1 MVTQMNDSDIQTLE
15 QVRCFL
21 QGTESVEFQVQG
33 KDERYAWTEHT
44 LRRFHYRTLGK
55 AERGL
60 VRRFIERISGLSRAQ
75 STRLVRQYVKT
86 GRVRRIQRTTRPF
99 RTRYTKADVRA
110 LAELDERHGTL
121 SGPATKK
128 LCERAFELFGDQR
141 YQRLAKLSVAH
152 LYNLRKRTAY
162 TRRRRHFAKTRPTQV
177 AIGQRRK
184 PQPNGQ
190 PGFIRVDTV
199 HQGDFDRIKGVYHI
213 NTVDEITQF
222 QFVLSVEKISERYLL
237 PILEELLESFPFI
250 VQSFHA
256 DNGSEFINH
265 TVAKLL
271 NKLLIELTKSRPR
284 HSNDN
289 ALAET
294 KNGAVIRKHLGYQHI
309 PQKWAPT
316 LNEFHRHH
324 FNPYINFHRPCFF
337 PIIESDHKGK
347 QRRRY
352 PYEAM
357 MTPYDKLKSV
367 PNAEQYLKPHT
378 TFAQL
383 NALAHLI
390 SDNEAAENLQQAK
403 RELFQTIFEQPNRV
417 A

>member
-1 MVTQMNDSDIQTLE
+1 MVTQMNDRDIQSLE
-15 QVRCFL
+15 QIRCFL

-75 STRLVRQYVKT
+75 VTRLVGQYRRC
-86 GRVRRIQRTTRPF
+86 GRVRRAQRTTHPF
-99 RTRYTKADVRA
+99 RTRYTDTDVRA
-110 LAELDERHGTL
+110 LAELDERHATL

-128 LCERAFELFGDQR
+128 LCERAFELFGDLR
-141 YQRLAKLSVAH
+141 YQRLATISVAH

-184 PQPNGQ
+184 PQPDGQ

-213 NTVDEITQF
+213 NAVDEITQF
-222 QFVLSVEKISERYLL
+222 QLVLSVEKISERYLL
-237 PILEELLESFPFI
+237 PILEELLERFPFI

-294 KNGAVIRKHLGYQHI
+294 KNGAIIRKHLGYQHI
-309 PQKWAPT
+309 AQKWAPR
-316 LNEFHRHH
+316 LNAFHREH
-324 FNPYINFHRPCFF
+324 FHPYINFHRPCFF
-337 PIIESDHKGK
+337 PVIETDDKGK
-347 QRRRY
+347 QQRRY
-352 PYEAM
+352 PYTAM
-357 MTPYDKLKSV
+357 MTPYDKLKSL
-367 PNAEQYLKPHT
+367 PNPERYLKPGI

-383 NALAHLI
+383 DALAYQI
-390 SDNEAAENLQQAK
+390 SDNEAADKLQNAK
-403 RELFQTIFEQPNRV
+403 RELFQTIFEQRTR
-417 A
+417 AA